1 MRRLR
6 SREVLAYA
14 VLVAVA
20 LGLRL
25 YDLGDRPF
33 HHDESQDAYFSWILF
48 TQGDYAY
55 NPLLHGPLRFYLTA
69 TMYALFGD
77 SDFTARLAPA
87 LMGTAMVAMPY
98 FLRRQLGRIA
108 AFTAAVLLAIG
119 PSYLYFSR
127 FAREDI
133 YFAAIS
139 LALLVV
145 VFRFLDEPRRWHPAL
160 IGALIALGFATK
172 ETMYIAGFVAFTFF
186 AILLVREGRGGP
198 TRTALRSVG
207 WEAWVWALASFAATF
222 TLMFTVFLTNPAGLW
237 DGLYESLAYWLGQH
251 EVGRGGEKPYFYVVV
266 LFGEEWPVLLLGAVG
281 AVVAFRQPTVLR
293 AFLVWGFALSLAIYS
308 WAGEKFAWL
317 VLHPLLPLILLAG
330 LGVQALWE
338 ARGTRLGKAGLALAA
353 VAALYVPVA
362 SWWSNVELRADP
374 RSLLVSTQSSE
385 EVKRVADEVRA
396 LARKQPEALGD
407 GRLGRRR
414 DVPVGLVLPRPR
426 GRLPRPQHRLGGT
439 ALGRDRDD
447 RAGLAAA
454 RPGAP
459 GLSRAALLVPRLV
472 GARLRKAT
480 PGAWLRWLVEREV
493 WNPTGGLLRVP
504 LRAPRRHQRQR
515 GAEPRVARH
524 GRDAAPRLNRV
535 LRRADERA
543 EALELRHHHDEPP
556 QPRRV
561 AAALDDLEDRG
572 AEPEEGHRSG
582 RAAEVEAGGFERRDG
597 AGERAGERDDVI
609 DHGGAV
615 GVRRRGARGSRFAP
629 HQRQPVRPLARQPLR
644 CHAQDPAAAPR
655 QPHPRLAEHDV
666 ARRVGREPE
675 PLPRRRRVA
684 ELDQRS
690 CHTVVPSRSNTRRPS
705 WSHFARPASPW
716 SARSIGPTT
725 T

>member
-1 MRRLR
+1 VRRR
-6 SREVLAYA
+6 PGPEVIAYA

-48 TQGDYAY
+48 TEGDYAY

-69 TMYALFGD
+69 SMYSLFGD

-98 FLRRQLGRIA
+98 FLRRQLGHVA
-108 AFTAAVLLAIG
+108 AFTAAVLFAIG

-139 LALLVV
+139 FALLVV

-160 IGALIALGFATK
+160 IGALIACGFATK

-207 WEAWVWALASFAATF
+207 WEAYVWGLAAFAATF
-222 TLMFTVFLTNPAGLW
+222 TLLFTVFLTNPAGLW
-237 DGLYESLAYWLGQH
+237 DGLYESLNYWLGQH
-251 EVGRGGEKPYFYVVV
+251 EVGRGGEKPYFYVAV

-317 VLHPLLPLILLAG
+317 ALHPLLPLILLAG

-338 ARGTRLGKAGLALAA
+338 ARGTRLGRVGIALAA
-353 VAALYVPVA
+353 VVALFVPVA
-362 SWWSNVELRADP
+362 SWWANVELRANP

-396 LARKQPEALGD
+396 VAREKPKLSVTVDSADGATFPWAWYFRDLAVGYVDLTTASAPPDSDVIVMTEPSSL
-407 GRLGRRR
+407 RLAQTLTAYRGRRFPFRVWWVR
-414 DVPVGLVLPRPR
+414 DYAKG
-426 GRLPRPQHRLGGT
+426 
-439 ALGRDRDD
+439 
-447 RAGLAAA
+447 
-454 RPGAP
+454 
-459 GLSRAALLVPRLV
+459 
-472 GARLRKAT
+472 T
-480 PGAWLRWLVEREV
+480 PGAWLNWLVERKV
-493 WNPTGGLLRVP
+493 WNETGGL
-504 LRAPRRHQRQR
+504 
-515 GAEPRVARH
+515 
-524 GRDAAPRLNRV
+524 
-535 LRRADERA
+535 
-543 EALELRHHHDEPP
+543 
-556 QPRRV
+556 
-561 AAALDDLEDRG
+561 
-572 AEPEEGHRSG
+572 PEWLY
-582 RAAEVEAGGFERRDG
+582 
-597 AGERAGERDDVI
+597 
-609 DHGGAV
+609 
-615 GVRRRGARGSRFAP
+615 VRRG
-629 HQRQPVRPLARQPLR
+629 V
-644 CHAQDPAAAPR
+644 
-655 QPHPRLAEHDV
+655 
-666 ARRVGREPE
+666 
-675 PLPRRRRVA
+675 
-684 ELDQRS
+684 
-690 CHTVVPSRSNTRRPS
+690 
-705 WSHFARPASPW
+705 
-716 SARSIGPTT
+716 
-725 T
+725 